1 MTLAHLSQ
9 LLPQI
14 IPERPR
20 TLDNLTEELRAH
32 EALEEPDIVVPLNEL
47 RMTAGGHIEAPG
59 TRALDLTDW
68 SRGQLSTLLGVK
80 WDRWFQ
86 TADGAERAEEVN
98 RRLSRTSRSIRLR
111 TRRHP
116 GAKPSAPHVLSALVS
131 PAYAPVSDV
140 RVANILETVLAGS
153 GNEIRVLRHEVTDRS
168 TNYVLGI
175 GCPHSRA
182 NSRNVGDVWGGLLV
196 RNSGVGFASL
206 SISMHLV
213 RLLCTNGM
221 AAPIPDAM
229 LVRRTHRGIDEQ
241 KLIAVLAAQVTCL
254 PARLREGIDLLGE
267 ADRIEVDGIPSVV
280 EGILREEKLPLRLM
294 PDILSAWDREPRHTA
309 FGVSQ
314 AITLAAHDA
323 SPEMRFELERA
334 AGAYLASV
342 TMRATRAN

>member
-1 MTLAHLSQ
+1 MALSHLSQ
-9 LLPQI
+9 LLPNI
-14 IPERPR
+14 TVERPR
-20 TLDNLTEELRAH
+20 TLDALTEELRAH
-32 EALEEPDIVVPLNEL
+32 EALEEPDIVVPLSEL
-47 RMTAGGHIEAPG
+47 RMTPGGHIEAPG
-59 TRALDLTDW
+59 TRALALTDW

-86 TADGAERAEEVN
+86 SADGAERAEEVN
-98 RRLSRTSRSIRLR
+98 RRLSRTTRSIRLR

-116 GAKPSAPHVLSALVS
+116 GADDTAPLVLSALVS

-140 RVANILETVLAGS
+140 RVTDILGTVLAGAGS
-153 GNEIRVLRHEVTDRS
+153 EVRVLRHDVTDRS
-168 TNYVLGI
+168 TSYVLGI
-175 GCPHSRA
+175 GRPFSTKGSHH
-182 NSRNVGDVWGGLLV
+182 VGDCYGGILV

-206 SISMHLV
+206 SITMHLV

-221 AAPIPDAM
+221 TAPLPDAI

-241 KLIAVLAAQVTCL
+241 KLTAVLTAQVTRL
-254 PARLREGIDLLGE
+254 PLRLRDGIEVLGE
-267 ADRIEVDGIPSVV
+267 ADAVEVDSVPSVV
-280 EGILREEKLPLRLM
+280 EGILRREKLPLRLL
-294 PDILSAWDREPRHTA
+294 PDILSAWDREPRRTA

-342 TMRATRAN
+342 TTGATRAN